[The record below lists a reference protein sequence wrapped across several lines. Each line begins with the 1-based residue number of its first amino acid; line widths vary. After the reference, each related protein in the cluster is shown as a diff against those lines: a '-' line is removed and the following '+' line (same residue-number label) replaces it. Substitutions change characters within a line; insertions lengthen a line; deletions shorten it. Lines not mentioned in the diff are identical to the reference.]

1 MCGYAADY
9 LTPEMSVGQGA
20 RPSILSVSRNLLTAN
35 AHQGMAFSRKRVSR
49 SEQGKGIL
57 NMAFIPTATFR
68 RVDKA
73 SAFE

>member
-35 AHQGMAFSRKRVSR
+35 AHQGLPSNIHKKPLAPAPGTICGANLRFH
-49 SEQGKGIL
+49 L
-57 NMAFIPTATFR
+57 PFR
-68 RVDKA
+68 QNQDA
-73 SAFE
+73 